1 MNISLE
7 DTSIVIARELE
18 IQGYETYVYPVI
30 SLIDNKCKKL
40 NFKDDTV
47 ERAKKMAI
55 KYIKDTYRKPRY
67 TSIKYLLPAFVY
79 LASII
84 NNDKRTQREIADI
97 FMTTESTIRKW
108 YPDIANTLG
117 IEIIA
122 NGIDMTVVKVPEGI

>member
-7 DTSIVIARELE
+7 DTSMVIARELE

-30 SLIDNKCKKL
+30 SLIDNKCKEL
-40 NFKDDTV
+40 NLKDDTI

-55 KYIKDTYRKPRY
+55 KYIKDTYCKPRY

-84 NNDKRTQREIADI
+84 NDDKRTQREIADI

-117 IEIIA
+117 IKIIA
-122 NGIDMTVVKVPEGI
+122 NRIDMIVVKVPEGI